1 MISLGMLRKGS
12 VDLWYLATLTDTEII
27 VGKEIGNYWQVADL

>member
-12 VDLWYLATLTDTEII
+12 VDLWYLASSTDIEII
-27 VGKEIGNYWQVADL
+27 VGKQIGNHWQVSDL

>member
-12 VDLWYLATLTDTEII
+12 VDLWHLATSTDTEII
-27 VGKEIGNYWQVADL
+27 VGKEIGNYWQGADL